1 MMQLYRVLPVVMSIG
16 LFGCGDSSTQEN
28 TNAAVTENKDS
39 FVSKLPDTAPTLK
52 VATTGTMP
60 PFSFQDDYGNMQGID
75 IDSIRA
81 LGEEEGFK
89 VEFYKE
95 TWQNMFDTVESG
107 SRDLAISGISYKDE
121 RDAKYGLSQPY
132 FFNPAAIM
140 YAKPELNINSLDDLQ
155 GKNISAMEGSKQ
167 VDQALAMGK
176 YNNFSTRT
184 TAFLQYEDLVQG
196 KVDAILHDLPIL
208 QYTAKNHPEQ
218 KVTIVPYEGQ
228 DNPSAQQVIL
238 MAKGNT
244 ELIEKI
250 NDGIAKLKA
259 EGKFKEIEARW
270 LGETTS
276 PAASASATTEQAN

>member
-95 TWQNMFDTVESG
+95 TWQNMFDSVESG
-107 SRDLAISGISYKDE
+107 SRDIAISGISYKDD
-121 RDAKYGLSQPY
+121 RNTRYGLSKSY
-132 FFNPAAIM
+132 FFNPSAMM
-140 YAKPELNINSLDDLQ
+140 YAEGKLNAKSLQDL
-155 GKNISAMEGSKQ
+155 KNVRIGAMEGAKP
-167 VDQALAMGK
+167 VDQLNELGG
-176 YNNFSTRT
+176 YEDNLTTNT
-184 TAFLQYEDLVQG
+184 TAFLLYEDLVQDR
-196 KVDAILHDLPIL
+196 VDVILHDMPIL
-208 QYTAKNHPEQ
+208 QYTAKNHPEYD
-218 KVTIVPYEGQ
+218 VTIVPYESE

-238 MAKGNT
+238 MAKGNN
-244 ELIEKI
+244 ELIKNVNE
-250 NDGIAKLKA
+250 GITKLK
-259 EGKFKEIEARW
+259 EKGTFKEIEEKW
-270 LGETTS
+270 LGSTEPDTNSEPT
-276 PAASASATTEQAN
+276 ATQAN